1 MDYEQNNNC
10 ISWGIGTRN
19 EKYCWILRRKRSRV
33 CGTDTG
39 FENRVIEILTKY
51 KDDNCVVFTDL
62 YGGSVNQCFFKNLN
76 DFNFHL
82 VTGMNLAVILEC
94 VLASVEIDEEFIRNA
109 IEMSKSQFCYMND
122 LVNIASDD
130 DDD

>member
-1 MDYEQNNNC
+1 MNKIIIASHGELALGMKNTVEFFGGSEVEYVEQ
-10 ISWGIGTRN
+10 T
-19 EKYCWILRRKRSRV
+19 L
-33 CGTDTG
+33 TDTG
-39 FENRVIEILTKY
+39 FEDKVIEILTKY

-62 YGGSVNQCFFKNLN
+62 YGGSVNQCFFKNLK

-82 VTGMNLAVILEC
+82 VTGMNLAVIL
-94 VLASVEIDEEFIRNA
+94 ASVEIDGEFIRNA
-109 IEMSKSQFCYMND
+109 IKMSKNQFCYMND